1 MGPKECGVLF
11 FRILVYL
18 LTPTG
23 LQWNIGLTDEHV
35 ETRSSLREISDLL
48 VALGLL
54 SLVDLATTQVD
65 FELVLNNPQE
75 PVGMVCVY
83 SKNVYF
89 TAEAVWQG
97 MID

>member
-1 MGPKECGVLF
+1 M
-11 FRILVYL
+11 

-23 LQWNIGLTDEHV
+23 LQWNIGLTDEQV

-54 SLVDLATTQVD
+54 SLVDLATTQED

-75 PVGMVCVY
+75 PVVMVCVY

>member
-1 MGPKECGVLF
+1 M
-11 FRILVYL
+11 
-18 LTPTG
+18 
-23 LQWNIGLTDEHV
+23 QWNIGLTDEQV

-75 PVGMVCVY
+75 PVVMVCVY

>member
-1 MGPKECGVLF
+1 M
-11 FRILVYL
+11 

-35 ETRSSLREISDLL
+35 ETRSSLRGISDLL
-48 VALGLL
+48 VSLGLL
-54 SLVDLATTQVD
+54 SLARRSLVESWLLLRSQVD
-65 FELVLNNPQE
+65 FELVLDPQE
-75 PVGMVCVY
+75 PVVMVCVY

>member
-1 MGPKECGVLF
+1 M
-11 FRILVYL
+11 
-18 LTPTG
+18 
-23 LQWNIGLTDEHV
+23 QWNIGLTDEQV

-75 PVGMVCVY
+75 PVVMVCVY

-89 TAEAVWQG
+89 TAEAMWQG

>member
-1 MGPKECGVLF
+1 M
-11 FRILVYL
+11 
-18 LTPTG
+18 
-23 LQWNIGLTDEHV
+23 QWNIGLTDEQV

-54 SLVDLATTQVD
+54 SLVDLATTQED

-75 PVGMVCVY
+75 PVVMVCVY